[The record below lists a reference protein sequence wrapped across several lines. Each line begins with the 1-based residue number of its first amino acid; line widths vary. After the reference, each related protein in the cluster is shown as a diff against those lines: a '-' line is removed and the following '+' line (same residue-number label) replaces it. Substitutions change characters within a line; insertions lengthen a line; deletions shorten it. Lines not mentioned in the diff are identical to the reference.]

1 MYSPASQKLAVGSTV
16 NENVE
21 SAVINTTKA
30 TILFKKAKPNLF
42 IIEHENK
49 HYMWNDLLFFL
60 KNKLNLKSCI

>member
-30 TILFKKAKPNLF
+30 TILFKNAKPNLF

-49 HYMWNDLLFFL
+49 HYIWNDLLFFL
-60 KNKLNLKSCI
+60 KNKLNLKSLI

>member
-21 SAVINTTKA
+21 RAIINTTKA
-30 TILFKKAKPNLF
+30 TILFKKEKLNLF

-49 HYMWNDLLFFL
+49 HYIWNDLVFVL
-60 KNKLNLKSCI
+60 KNKLNLKSLI

>member
-21 SAVINTTKA
+21 SADINTTKA
-30 TILFKKAKPNLF
+30 IILFKKAKLNLF

-49 HYMWNDLLFFL
+49 HYIWNDLLFFL
-60 KNKLNLKSCI
+60 KNKLNLKSLI

>member
-21 SAVINTTKA
+21 RAIINTTKA
-30 TILFKKAKPNLF
+30 IILFKKEKLNLF

-49 HYMWNDLLFFL
+49 KYY
-60 KNKLNLKSCI
+60 LNRVQIIS

>member
-21 SAVINTTKA
+21 RAIINTTKA
-30 TILFKKAKPNLF
+30 IILFKKEKLNLF

-49 HYMWNDLLFFL
+49 KYY
-60 KNKLNLKSCI
+60 LNSVQIISER